1 MQSVRALL
9 RSEGCLSDA
18 MDEVASMSGAYVTQ
32 CCKSEP
38 PKVDKA
44 E

>member
-32 CCKSEP
+32 CKSEP

>member
-18 MDEVASMSGAYVTQ
+18 NDEVASMSGAYVTQ